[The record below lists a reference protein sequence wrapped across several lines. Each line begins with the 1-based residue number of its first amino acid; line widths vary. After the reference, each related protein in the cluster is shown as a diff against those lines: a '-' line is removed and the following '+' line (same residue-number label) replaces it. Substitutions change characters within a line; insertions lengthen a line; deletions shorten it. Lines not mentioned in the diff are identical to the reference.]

1 MEERVKGA
9 WMRGAVD
16 RVSPVLPSCSLPVTI
31 CQRLL
36 RFARESRLKVRN
48 ARAARTLLTGLP
60 MSKSRVAL
68 WVGSVL
74 LFLVLGT
81 AVADAMVETDEER
94 LADVADVLVRENA
107 EMRVDGLL
115 AWSDPDRQ
123 PVYVTEGRTRSRI
136 DDSADLPD
144 ALHAALGAFD
154 ADQPVEVVQRDVSI
168 SSETATVSL
177 RARADGERVDVTI
190 TLRREGQGFLIS
202 GVRVL

>member
-1 MEERVKGA
+1 
-9 WMRGAVD
+9 
-16 RVSPVLPSCSLPVTI
+16 
-31 CQRLL
+31 
-36 RFARESRLKVRN
+36 
-48 ARAARTLLTGLP
+48 
-60 MSKSRVAL
+60 MSKSRIAL

-94 LADVADVLVRENA
+94 LSEVAEVLVRDNA
-107 EMRVDGLL
+107 DMRVDGLL

-123 PVYVTEGRTRSRI
+123 PVYVTEGRSRTRI
-136 DDSADLPD
+136 DDPSDLPD
-144 ALHAALGAFD
+144 ALHAALSAFD

-177 RARADGERVDVTI
+177 RARAAGERVDVTI
-190 TLRREGQGFLIS
+190 TLRREGQSYLIS

>member
-1 MEERVKGA
+1 
-9 WMRGAVD
+9 
-16 RVSPVLPSCSLPVTI
+16 
-31 CQRLL
+31 
-36 RFARESRLKVRN
+36 
-48 ARAARTLLTGLP
+48 
-60 MSKSRVAL
+60 MSKSRIVL

-94 LADVADVLVRENA
+94 LTEIANVLVRDDA

-123 PVYVTEGRTRSRI
+123 PVYVTEGRSRTRI
-136 DDSADLPD
+136 DDPAELPE
-144 ALHAALGAFD
+144 ALHAALFAFD
-154 ADQPVEVVQRDVSI
+154 ADQPVEVVQRDVAI

-177 RARADGERVDVTI
+177 RARASGERVDVTI
-190 TLRREGQGFLIS
+190 TLRREGQSYLIS

>member
-1 MEERVKGA
+1 
-9 WMRGAVD
+9 
-16 RVSPVLPSCSLPVTI
+16 
-31 CQRLL
+31 
-36 RFARESRLKVRN
+36 
-48 ARAARTLLTGLP
+48 
-60 MSKSRVAL
+60 MSKSRIAL

-94 LADVADVLVRENA
+94 LTEVADVLVRDNA

-123 PVYVTEGRTRSRI
+123 PVYVTEGRSRTRI
-136 DDSADLPD
+136 DDASELPE
-144 ALHAALGAFD
+144 ALHSALFAFD
-154 ADQPVEVVQRDVSI
+154 ADQPVEVVQRDVAI

-190 TLRREGQGFLIS
+190 TLRREGQSYLIS